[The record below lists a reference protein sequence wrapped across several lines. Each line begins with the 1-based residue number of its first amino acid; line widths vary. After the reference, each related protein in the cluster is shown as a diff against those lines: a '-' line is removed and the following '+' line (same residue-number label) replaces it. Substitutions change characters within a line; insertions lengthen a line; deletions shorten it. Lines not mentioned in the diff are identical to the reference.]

1 MHPSP
6 LHPVSIRCRKTLRR
20 SAFAGL
26 LASALLAHPASA
38 KTIAAEGT
46 IEPTS
51 VVEVSSHVSGIVQD
65 VSCDADMA
73 VKKGQICA
81 KIDPRPFEASVQQ
94 ASAAVDTAKAQL
106 RLHEAALGFAKAT
119 FDRNA
124 KLVQRDAVSRASFE
138 GAQSNYEQLKSQ
150 VELDK
155 ATIAQRNAELEAAKL
170 NLGFTDIVAPFDG
183 VVLAKR
189 VGPGESVAATLQPPP
204 LFVMASD
211 LRRMQL
217 NVAVDEADLASVQAN
232 DDATFTVKAF
242 SGKTFNAKV
251 ARVRNSPERTA
262 SGTRYVVVLDVDN
275 KDMQLKPGM
284 SATVKITPRQK

>member
-1 MHPSP
+1 MLSYP
-6 LHPVSIRCRKTLRR
+6 
-20 SAFAGL
+20 AG
-26 LASALLAHPASA
+26 A

-46 IEPTS
+46 LEPTS

-65 VSCDADMA
+65 VACDADMA

-106 RLHEAALGFAKAT
+106 SVHEAALGYAKAT
-119 FDRNA
+119 FERNA

-138 GAQSNYEQLKSQ
+138 GAQSNYEQVKSQ
-150 VELDK
+150 VEFAK
-155 ATIAQRNAELEAAKL
+155 ATIAQRKAELETAKL
-170 NLGFTDIVAPFDG
+170 NLGYTDIVAPFDG
-183 VVLAKR
+183 VILAKR

-211 LRRMQL
+211 LRRMLL
-217 NVAVDEADLASVQAN
+217 NVLVDEADLAAVQPN

-262 SGTRYVVVLDVDN
+262 SGTRYIVVLEVDN

-284 SATVKITPRQK
+284 SASVKITPRQK